1 MPVAGFTPPVSPL
14 VLSHPH
20 THIYSLARS
29 LARAVACQPMTA
41 LSLSHEREFRDG
53 VRQRK
58 RDKTAVTQANLCH
71 FCSCVVCLRP
81 GQTHVVVR
89 RLVSP
94 DNLCRLCRLSSLSHA
109 RLRPM
114 QRPMWSKRHSLL
126 RVRRFIGINRRV
138 RIAHRARCRPVP
150 DTSVLSVADAQSHFV
165 PCLSFPCFCV
175 SFFAYYFCPCFCLL
189 CFLSASCLV
198 CPFLLSFPC
207 CRCIHPTRVAARSLF
222 LLSFPCCI
230 FPLCRSMLCRF
241 VLCRCA
247 ILHHV
252 LCLSFLY
259 SFFLCHSLY
268 FLISPSV
275 TLSPSPSVFTFV
287 SFCVLSLCPY

>member
-1 MPVAGFTPPVSPL
+1 
-14 VLSHPH
+14 
-20 THIYSLARS
+20 
-29 LARAVACQPMTA
+29 MTA

-94 DNLCRLCRLSSLSHA
+94 DNLCRLCRLCRLSSLSHA

-207 CRCIHPTRVAARSLF
+207 CILAFPPVGDQSPSLSLPAELS
-222 LLSFPCCI
+222 LLS
-230 FPLCRSMLCRF
+230 
-241 VLCRCA
+241 
-247 ILHHV
+247 
-252 LCLSFLY
+252 LY
-259 SFFLCHSLY
+259 SPHPCRRSFSLPAELSLLYLSSLSLY
-268 FLISPSV
+268 A
-275 TLSPSPSVFTFV
+275 V
-287 SFCVLSLCPY
+287 SLRSLSLCYTASCSVS